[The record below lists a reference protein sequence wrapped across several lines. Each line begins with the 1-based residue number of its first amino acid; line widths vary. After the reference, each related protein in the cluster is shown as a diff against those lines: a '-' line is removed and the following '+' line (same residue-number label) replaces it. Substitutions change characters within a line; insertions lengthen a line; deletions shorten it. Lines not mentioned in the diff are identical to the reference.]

1 MAVKMM
7 VRMKGLYCR
16 CIAVAGVAVVCFLL
30 CQGCAGG
37 KKLALLRDE
46 GITARVAVG
55 SLDDVDYSRLESGE
69 EEQSPQVMEVT
80 DLQGNRIIMNA
91 VKDEETGEM
100 VATEELDEIVV
111 VARFRHV
118 AERNGV
124 VDLVFEL
131 SVPLEL
137 QNRMWQVRFTPQY
150 YVLGDT
156 LVADMIYVT
165 GERFRKVQNWEH
177 AMYGNY
183 LRKFVPQEVAD
194 TLFVRQ
200 KLLERFMARVE
211 RSSGGDGMESL
222 RSRAGEHYRMKLM
235 DKMNANR
242 AGAERSVYRQFVVD
256 PFPNG
261 GVRLDSVVYD
271 KAING
276 IRYYYVQ
283 TLKTMPGLKRVDMVM
298 QGEVYTNGRKLC
310 NLDMTEPITF
320 YISSISSFADDTKR
334 YLKKVVYR
342 DLHLSTSY
350 NIEFR
355 KNRWEIDPNFSLN
368 GKELASIRGNIA
380 QILGNSE
387 YVMDSIIIAASGS
400 PDGKLRVNERISAQR
415 GEAIRKYVSD
425 YVAFYRDSAER
436 SVWNINA
443 DESYREEEMEGENFD
458 VGNIKVSAVP
468 EDWDAL
474 YSLVSGDTL
483 LESKGDLLALYG
495 IENLDAREEALK
507 KKKDFKYVQ
516 ENLYPKL
523 RRVKF
528 NFKLHRKGIVKDT
541 VHTTEL
547 DTTYMNGVEA
557 LKGRD
562 YKRAVTLLRPYNCYN
577 TAVAFVCMDYNRSA
591 LDVLLGLP
599 RDARRDYMLAVVYSR
614 LGDEPLAVQ
623 YYMNSVEQDE
633 AMRHRGNLDPE
644 ISALIKKYE
653 ILKN

>member
-1 MAVKMM
+1 MLASMS
-7 VRMKGLYCR
+7 GLYYR
-16 CIAVAGVAVVCFLL
+16 SVAMVGVLVCCTIFY
-30 CQGCAGG
+30 GCAGG
-37 KKLALLRDE
+37 KKLALLKNE
-46 GITARVAVG
+46 GITASVAAG
-55 SLDDVDYSRLESGE
+55 SLDDVDYSRLESGG
-69 EEQSPQVMEVT
+69 EEQSPQVVEVT

-118 AERNGV
+118 AERNGM

-150 YVLGDT
+150 HVLGDT

-165 GERFRKVQNWEH
+165 GERFRRVQNWEH
-177 AMYGNY
+177 SMYGNY
-183 LRKFVPQEVAD
+183 MRKIVPQSVAD
-194 TLFVRQ
+194 TLYLRQ
-200 KLLERFMARVE
+200 KQLGLFMARATA
-211 RSSGGDGMESL
+211 GNCLADTAYL
-222 RSRAGEHYRMKLM
+222 RNRAEKHYRMKLM

-242 AGAERSVYRQFVVD
+242 AGAQKSVYRQFVVD

-271 KAING
+271 KSING

-283 TLKTMPGLKRVDMVM
+283 TLKTRPGLKRVDMVM

-310 NLDMTEPITF
+310 NLDMTDPITF

-350 NIEFR
+350 NVEFR

-368 GKELASIRGNIA
+368 GKELASIRRNIA

-387 YVMDSIIIAASGS
+387 YVMDSILIAASGS
-400 PDGKLRVNERISAQR
+400 PDGKLSVNERISAQR

-443 DESYREEEMEGENFD
+443 DESYREEEMEDENFD
-458 VGNIKVSAVP
+458 VGNIRVSAVP

-474 YSLVSGDTL
+474 FSLVMNDTL
-483 LESKGDLLALYG
+483 LAAKGDLLSVYG
-495 IENLDAREEALK
+495 IENPDAREEALK
-507 KKKDFKYVQ
+507 KTKDFTYVQ

-562 YKRAVTLLRPYNCYN
+562 YRRAVTLLRPYNCYN

-653 ILKN
+653 IFKN

>member
-1 MAVKMM
+1 MAV
-7 VRMKGLYCR
+7 VWDYRRVLP
-16 CIAVAGVAVVCFLL
+16 VCVSVCLL
-30 CQGCAGG
+30 IFQGCAGG

-46 GITARVAVG
+46 GITARVAAG
-55 SLDDVDYSRLESGE
+55 SLDDVDYTQLESGDQ
-69 EEQSPQVMEVT
+69 EQAPQVVEVT

-91 VKDEETGEM
+91 VKDEESGEM
-100 VATEELDEIVV
+100 VAADELEEIVV

-156 LVADMIYVT
+156 LTADMIYVT

-183 LRKFVPQEVAD
+183 LRKIVPQEVAD
-194 TLFVRQ
+194 TLYLRQ
-200 KLLERFMARVE
+200 KQLGLFMARAA
-211 RSSGGDGMESL
+211 SGKVFQDTVSL
-222 RSRAGEHYRMKLM
+222 RKRAEKHYRMRLM

-242 AGAERSVYRQFVVD
+242 AGAEKSVYSRFVVD
-256 PFPNG
+256 PFPDG

-271 KAING
+271 KSING

-283 TLKTMPGLKRVDMVM
+283 SLKTRPGLKRVDMAM
-298 QGEVYTNGRKLC
+298 LGEVYTNGRKLC
-310 NLDMTEPITF
+310 NLEMTDPITF
-320 YISSISSFADDTKR
+320 YISSISSFADETKR
-334 YLKKVVYR
+334 YMKKVVYR

-355 KNRWEIDPNFSLN
+355 KNKWEIDPDYSIN
-368 GKELASIRGNIA
+368 GRELSSIRSNIS

-387 YVMDSIIIAASGS
+387 YVMDSILITASGS
-400 PDGKLRVNERISAQR
+400 PDGKLCVNEKVSAKR

-425 YVAFYRDSAER
+425 YVEFYRDSVER
-436 SVWNINA
+436 CVWKINA
-443 DESYREEEMEGENFD
+443 DETYREEERDEENFN

-468 EDWDAL
+468 EDWDGL
-474 YSLVSGDTL
+474 YSLVVNDTL
-483 LESKGDLLALYG
+483 LAGRGDILALYG
-495 IENLDAREEALK
+495 IEDPDAREVALK
-507 KKKDFKYVQ
+507 KTREFRYVQ

-541 VHTTEL
+541 VHTTQL

-614 LGDEPLAVQ
+614 LGDEKLAVQ

-653 ILKN
+653 IFKN